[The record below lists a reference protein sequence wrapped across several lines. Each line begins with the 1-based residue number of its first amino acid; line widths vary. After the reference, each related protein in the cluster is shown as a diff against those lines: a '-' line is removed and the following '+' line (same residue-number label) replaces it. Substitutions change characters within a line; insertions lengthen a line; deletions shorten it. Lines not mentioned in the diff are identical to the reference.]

1 MLFVTDEDL
10 KKKKKGGGGGGGG
23 CQDIIF
29 NLIYQGVLFVND
41 CDKRRSPHQTT
52 PPPPKKTNTPPPK
65 ENNKQPPPQ
74 KKPHNHTHTKPH
86 NNNKKHTTT
95 WESLWFILT
104 VFRYFDCKPLHGLF
118 APVHKVTRLAGAMSL
133 STPSPMSR
141 SLGSGLRSARERSG
155 SQESVSSISSS
166 ASSVSRS
173 RVRLGVTS
181 LASQV
186 HAATLVRVFS
196 LYCPRPFFFFLFSF
210 VVVFLSNWHV
220 VFETGSHRNPRV
232 LFRMVKVSKKHQQ
245 PR

>member
-1 MLFVTDEDL
+1 M
-10 KKKKKGGGGGGGG
+10 
-23 CQDIIF
+23 
-29 NLIYQGVLFVND
+29 
-41 CDKRRSPHQTT
+41 
-52 PPPPKKTNTPPPK
+52 
-65 ENNKQPPPQ
+65 
-74 KKPHNHTHTKPH
+74 
-86 NNNKKHTTT
+86 
-95 WESLWFILT
+95 WFILS

-186 HAATLVRVFS
+186 HAATLVRVF
-196 LYCPRPFFFFLFSF
+196 LYIVRVLLSFFFSFSHSVSSFRPIGMWFLRQALTETPGYCLEWWKYQKS
-210 VVVFLSNWHV
+210 SNNQD
-220 VFETGSHRNPRV
+220 ENPQTEELVRTW
-232 LFRMVKVSKKHQQ
+232 
-245 PR
+245 

>member
-1 MLFVTDEDL
+1 MIVIKEDPPS
-10 KKKKKGGGGGGGG
+10 
-23 CQDIIF
+23 
-29 NLIYQGVLFVND
+29 N
-41 CDKRRSPHQTT
+41 H
-52 PPPPKKTNTPPPK
+52 PPPPKKTNTPPKKKIP
-65 ENNKQPPPQ
+65 QP
-74 KKPHNHTHTKPH
+74 HTHIQKH
-86 NNNKKHTTT
+86 NNNNKTTM
-95 WESLWFILT
+95 WFILT

-186 HAATLVRVFS
+186 HAATLVRVF
-196 LYCPRPFFFFLFSF
+196 LYIVRVLLFLFFSF
-210 VVVFLSNWHV
+210 LIQCRLFVQLACGFWDRLSQKPQGIV
-220 VFETGSHRNPRV
+220 
-232 LFRMVKVSKKHQQ
+232 
-245 PR
+245 